1 MTYAHPLFGIAMSEA
16 QYAEEWN
23 ENSRYFAENHLYD
36 WMLEQLGSAD
46 LVLEV
51 GCGSGASTSK
61 IASAGKEI
69 LAIEVNKDAVEAAIK
84 NLTAAGHSARVL
96 LPSDLPHWRPGGTE
110 KVSILCA
117 DFFDEGIANAL
128 PESAFDALLC
138 WMTGSYPEH
147 IGAVLN
153 KNHQS
158 FEGSEMAAY
167 RTKMQQRCYTVGVR
181 TLKQGGIVHIVD
193 RTAMMSWND
202 KDELRKMLAD
212 MQSEHAGPS
221 YQIGKGDTMFK
232 RLDKPFNTSRIQ
244 YVAPSEASKAP
255 VSALASSKARKV

>member
-1 MTYAHPLFGIAMSEA
+1 MTYVHPLFGIAMSEA
-16 QYAEEWN
+16 QYADEWN

-61 IASAGKEI
+61 IASSGKEI
-69 LAIEVNKDAVEAAIK
+69 LAIEVNKDAADAAVK
-84 NLTAAGHSARVL
+84 NLTSAGHNAKIL
-96 LPSDLPHWRPGGTE
+96 LPSDLPTWRPGGNE
-110 KVSILCA
+110 KVNILCA
-117 DFFDEGIANAL
+117 DMFDEGIAAAL
-128 PESAFDALLC
+128 PESTFDALLC

-147 IGAVLN
+147 IATVLN
-153 KNHQS
+153 KNYQS

-167 RTKMQQRCYTVGVR
+167 RTKVQQRCYSVGAR
-181 TLKQGGIVHIVD
+181 TLKQGGIVHVVD
-193 RTAMMSWND
+193 RAAMMSWND
-202 KDELRKMLAD
+202 KDELRKMLAE
-212 MQSEHAGPS
+212 MQGENAGPS